1 MFIILIALIALI
13 AVGHYYKNLPTV
25 AFVGI
30 LLVGFVVFDR
40 STRLFIEAA
49 LGFII
54 GGRKKMK

>member
-1 MFIILIALIALI
+1 MFIILIALI